1 MTVPLDARQRA
12 EKLRAEI
19 EEHNHRYY
27 VLDEPSVSDAEYDQ
41 LFQELQ
47 TLEQQYP
54 ELATPDSPT
63 QQVGGQPSA
72 GLEPVRHTVPM
83 LSIHTETDTG
93 AAGAINFDARIRK
106 ELKLDDAAPPIEYIA
121 ELKFD
126 GLAISL
132 LYEHGI
138 LLRAA
143 TRGNGEIGEN
153 VTPNIRTIP
162 TIPQKLEGV
171 SPPRIE
177 VRGEAYMSRGDFAQI
192 NERHRATGEKIFVN
206 PRNAAAGSLRQ
217 LDPTITA
224 KRPLSFSAYGLGEVQ
239 GWAVPPTHGK
249 ILDTL
254 VTFGLPVSDRREV
267 VQGVEGLVAFHNK
280 VKAERETLP
289 FDIDGV
295 VYKVNNLELQK
306 QLGFKAREPRWAV
319 AHKFPAEEAITVV
332 NMIDVQVG
340 RTGALTPVARLRPVF
355 VGGVTVTN
363 ATLHNEDEIRR
374 KDVRV
379 GDTVKVHRA
388 GDVIPAIVEVLK
400 DYRPP
405 DTVEWKLPTRCPVC
419 GSHVA
424 KEENEVV
431 ARCTGGLF
439 CSAQRKQAIIHFSSR
454 RAMDIAGLGD
464 ELVDE
469 FVETGIFRNLPDI
482 YRIKERAWH
491 WLKET
496 KGKLTFMEC
505 FKHKQSLNEPY
516 KREKEYLAGLN
527 SSEEILIEE
536 YAQLVSQHSE
546 HLENAQ
552 VLALA
557 ATKPL
562 GEKSAQNLL
571 ASIELSKSPK
581 AERFLFA
588 LGIRHVGEE
597 IAKQLIRD
605 MGSFRD
611 VMSCDWLDLLTK
623 KAAIKKDNDRRKRK
637 GEPLEE
643 EPLRGI
649 GPEIMVSLRDFFGEE
664 HNKSV
669 IYELFNLGVKP
680 TDPTSTSTRAPGAR
694 LASMMFVL
702 TGNLASMTREEA
714 TARIE
719 SLGGKVMKSV
729 SKNTNYLVV
738 GEKPG
743 SNRVEALKL
752 GIATLNEKEFKELLG
767 DG

>member
-106 ELKLDDAAPPIEYIA
+106 ELTLDDAAPPIEYIA

-224 KRPLSFSAYGLGEVQ
+224 KRPLSFFAYGLGEVQ

-254 VTFGLPVSDRREV
+254 VTFGLPVSARREV

-363 ATLHNEDEIRR
+363 ATLHNEDEVRR

-405 DTVEWKLPTRCPVC
+405 NTVEWKLPTRCPVC

-505 FKHKQSLNEPY
+505 FKHKQSLNEAY

-536 YAQLVSQHSE
+536 YAQLVSRHSE

-552 VLALA
+552 VLALS

-623 KAAIKKDNDRRKRK
+623 KAAVKKDNDRRKRK

-643 EPLRGI
+643 EPWRGI
-649 GPEIMVSLRDFFGEE
+649 GPEIMVSLGDFFGEE

-680 TDPTSTSTRAPGAR
+680 TDPTSTRAPGAR

>member
-224 KRPLSFSAYGLGEVQ
+224 KRPLSFFAYGLGEVQ
-239 GWAVPPTHGK
+239 GWAVPATHGK

-363 ATLHNEDEIRR
+363 ATLHNEDEVRR

-405 DTVEWKLPTRCPVC
+405 NTVEWKLPTRCPVC

-505 FKHKQSLNEPY
+505 FKHKQSLNEAY

-623 KAAIKKDNDRRKRK
+623 KAAVKKDNDRRKRK

-643 EPLRGI
+643 EPWRGI
-649 GPEIMVSLRDFFGEE
+649 GPEIMVSLGDFFGEE

-680 TDPTSTSTRAPGAR
+680 TDPTSTRAPGAR

>member
-1 MTVPLDARQRA
+1 V
-12 EKLRAEI
+12 
-19 EEHNHRYY
+19 
-27 VLDEPSVSDAEYDQ
+27 
-41 LFQELQ
+41 
-47 TLEQQYP
+47 
-54 ELATPDSPT
+54 
-63 QQVGGQPSA
+63 
-72 GLEPVRHTVPM
+72 
-83 LSIHTETDTG
+83 
-93 AAGAINFDARIRK
+93 
-106 ELKLDDAAPPIEYIA
+106 
-121 ELKFD
+121 
-126 GLAISL
+126 
-132 LYEHGI
+132 
-138 LLRAA
+138 
-143 TRGNGEIGEN
+143 
-153 VTPNIRTIP
+153 
-162 TIPQKLEGV
+162 
-171 SPPRIE
+171 
-177 VRGEAYMSRGDFAQI
+177 
-192 NERHRATGEKIFVN
+192 
-206 PRNAAAGSLRQ
+206 
-217 LDPTITA
+217 
-224 KRPLSFSAYGLGEVQ
+224 
-239 GWAVPPTHGK
+239 
-249 ILDTL
+249 
-254 VTFGLPVSDRREV
+254 PVSDRREV

-295 VYKVNNLELQK
+295 VYKVNSLELQK

-374 KDVRV
+374 KDIRV

-405 DTVEWKLPTRCPVC
+405 NTVEWKLPTRCPVC

-424 KEENEVV
+424 KEEGEVV

-454 RAMDIAGLGD
+454 RAMDIVGLGD

-496 KGKLTFMEC
+496 KEKLTFREC
-505 FKHKQSLNEPY
+505 FKHKQSLHEAY

-527 SSEEILIEE
+527 RSEEILIEE
-536 YAQLVSQHSE
+536 YVQLVSQHPE
-546 HLENAQ
+546 RLENAQ

-605 MGSFRD
+605 MGSFQD
-611 VMSCDWLDLLTK
+611 VMSGDWLDLLTK
-623 KAAIKKDNDRRKRK
+623 KAAIKKENDRRKRK

-664 HNKSV
+664 HNRSV

-680 TDPTSTSTRAPGAR
+680 IDPASTSTTTPEAR

-729 SKNTNYLVV
+729 SKNTNYVVV

-767 DG
+767 EG